1 MVRGVSSRA
10 LASLVL
16 AALVLSGCGSI
27 VPAAGGGNIQV
38 GVVAPQSGGTSAYG
52 LSLVNGLKL
61 AQEEINAAGGVNGRK
76 FDLTVYDSQSTPTTA
91 ASLTQKLVFQDKV
104 PLVIGSA
111 SSLETL
117 AMMEITENNKVP
129 LYVPSA
135 ASPKVTNQGYK
146 WVWRQSLPDNV
157 TAVAMANY
165 IARTL
170 GWKRVAVIY
179 ENTDYGKPPV
189 GVATDSLKKLGV
201 ESLNQEAFNVG
212 DTDLSAQLLRIRDA
226 KPDGVIMWAHYQ
238 EGALALKTIQQLGL
252 NLKVISNQGLVYPA
266 FLELLPPGVG
276 DGMMAISQF
285 VWTNP
290 DPKLQEYVKKYK
302 GKYNADPDV
311 TALDAYDGLYV
322 VAEAIKKAGGTD
334 AAKLQEAFRTTKY
347 EGVGG
352 PISYDETGQA
362 VRSALAVQIE
372 ARAFKVVGQAPTQ

>member
-1 MVRGVSSRA
+1 MA
-10 LASLVL
+10 LI
-16 AALVLSGCGSI
+16 LSGCGSL
-27 VPAAGGGNIQV
+27 VPTAGGGNIQI

-61 AQEEINAAGGVNGRK
+61 AQEEINAAGGPNGRK
-76 FDLTVYDSQSTPTTA
+76 IDLVIYDSQSTPTTA

-117 AMMEITENNKVP
+117 AMMEITENNKIP
-129 LYVPSA
+129 LYVPSS

-157 TAVAMANY
+157 TAVAMGNY
-165 IARTL
+165 IAKNL
-170 GWKRVAVIY
+170 GWKRVAALY

-189 GVATDSLKKLGV
+189 EIASDTLKKQGIEV
-201 ESLNQEAFNVG
+201 LNLEAFNVG

-266 FLELLPPGVG
+266 FLELLPSGVG
-276 DGMMAISQF
+276 EGMMAVTQF

-290 DPKLQEYVKKYK
+290 DPKLQEYVKKFK
-302 GKYNADPDV
+302 AKYGSDPDV
-311 TALDAYDGLYV
+311 TALDAYDGLSV

-334 AAKLQEAFRTTKY
+334 AAKLQEAFRTIKY
-347 EGVGG
+347 DGVGG
-352 PISYDETGQA
+352 PISYDQNGQA

-372 ARAFKVVGQAPTQ
+372 KHTFKVVGQAPTQ

>member
-1 MVRGVSSRA
+1 MVRCLSSRA
-10 LASLVL
+10 LGILVL
-16 AALVLSGCGSI
+16 AALILSGCGSN

-61 AQEEINAAGGVNGRK
+61 AQEEINAAGGPNGRK
-76 FDLTVYDSQSTPTTA
+76 IDLVVYDSQSTPTTA

-117 AMMEITENNKVP
+117 AMMEITENNKIP

-157 TAVAMANY
+157 TAVAMGNY
-165 IARTL
+165 IAKNL
-170 GWKRVAVIY
+170 GWKRVAALY

-189 GVATDSLKKLGV
+189 EVASDTLKKQGV
-201 ESLNQEAFNVG
+201 EMLNLEAFNVG

-226 KPDGVIMWAHYQ
+226 RPDGVIMWAHYQ

-266 FLELLPPGVG
+266 FLELLPSGVG
-276 DGMMAISQF
+276 EGMMDVTQF

-290 DPKLQEYVKKYK
+290 DPKLQEFVKKFK
-302 GKYNADPDV
+302 GKYGSDPDV
-311 TALDAYDGLYV
+311 TALDAYDGLSV

-334 AAKLQEAFRTTKY
+334 AAKLQDAFRTIKY
-347 EGVGG
+347 DGVGG
-352 PISYDETGQA
+352 PISYDQNGQA

-372 ARAFKVVGQAPTQ
+372 NHAFKVVGQAPTQ